1 MKLVPIGEFVDK
13 FYSGDEEWEPKVVE
27 EYYVLSHE
35 GFRAVWKPI
44 RYVLRHRAREIYEV
58 VTEGGGRVEATGSHS
73 VFILD
78 PATLDVIEKPVAS
91 LKPGEFLITFVKNMP
106 PARENDYAVID
117 VIDLLRDRDGI
128 RVLNLPEELRA
139 PSRKRRNSIPL
150 EEYLRLE
157 SRSNAEGLR
166 SRVMV
171 RLRNSK
177 YMLPA
182 RIQLDEDLAFV
193 FGAYIAD
200 GCVKRGKRI
209 CFTFGAGEVEI
220 ANRTLKVMQRKFG
233 LRPAVDARGSYTI
246 YEFNHTLLAEVFEEL
261 LGRELREKRVPPHLW
276 ASPPSV
282 IREFFKGLMADSR
295 RTLKRRYVVYSTA
308 SRSLALQFLWLARV
322 AGFYSELF
330 VEKGSSERGGMTY
343 NVAIYFNRKY
353 KYPNASERI
362 PVEFLTRLRE
372 LAKPRSMPLPLTYVW
387 KKKRVSKK
395 TAMRVIKW
403 ISEKG
408 RIEGEAKTYLDKL
421 FRLLN
426 SDIVLIRVKEV
437 RRKPYNGFVY
447 DLSVPGTE
455 SFFGGNVPV
464 LLHNTGHGGMCTI
477 HAESIEKCV
486 QRLTSP
492 PMNVSPAYIPAMNIM
507 LLVERVWLPE
517 GKMGRRLRYLWEVE
531 DYGKYRLLVKWDP
544 RRDVHEVAG
553 KSLLLEKVS
562 ERLGRSV
569 EELEEEIE
577 RRMLVLRWM
586 VEKGITDFRDVA
598 RHITQ
603 YYVRPRELL
612 ERARRELSALGVEVE
627 AVKPVP
633 RAPLLAVDR
642 AGRSGAV
649 GRPRLPEDEESVL
662 SALRR
667 FGGELDSETLREVSG
682 LRGDAYWRAV
692 RRLAERGLVMA
703 TLTYVDGR
711 PRLGFKLSR
720 DASLIGT

>member
-1 MKLVPIGEFVDK
+1 NG
-13 FYSGDEEWEPKVVE
+13 GRR
-27 EYYVLSHE
+27 YYV
-35 GFRAVWKPI
+35 
-44 RYVLRHRAREIYEV
+44 
-58 VTEGGGRVEATGSHS
+58 
-73 VFILD
+73 
-78 PATLDVIEKPVAS
+78 
-91 LKPGEFLITFVKNMP
+91 
-106 PARENDYAVID
+106 
-117 VIDLLRDRDGI
+117 I
-128 RVLNLPEELRA
+128 RVYLD
-139 PSRKRRNSIPL
+139 KR
-150 EEYLRLE
+150 Y
-157 SRSNAEGLR
+157 
-166 SRVMV
+166 
-171 RLRNSK
+171 
-177 YMLPA
+177 
-182 RIQLDEDLAFV
+182 
-193 FGAYIAD
+193 
-200 GCVKRGKRI
+200 
-209 CFTFGAGEVEI
+209 
-220 ANRTLKVMQRKFG
+220 RT
-233 LRPAVDARGSYTI
+233 
-246 YEFNHTLLAEVFEEL
+246 
-261 LGRELREKRVPPHLW
+261 
-276 ASPPSV
+276 
-282 IREFFKGLMADSR
+282 
-295 RTLKRRYVVYSTA
+295 
-308 SRSLALQFLWLARV
+308 
-322 AGFYSELF
+322 
-330 VEKGSSERGGMTY
+330 
-343 NVAIYFNRKY
+343 
-353 KYPNASERI
+353 PNASEKV
-362 PVEFLTRLRE
+362 PVELLRRLRE
-372 LAKPRSMPLPLTYVW
+372 LAKPRSMPLELTYVW
-387 KKKRVSKK
+387 RRRSVSKK
-395 TAMRVIKW
+395 TALRVIKW
-403 ISEKG
+403 VLEKG
-408 RIEGEAKTYLDKL
+408 SLNYEARAYLSKL
-421 FRLLN
+421 LQ
-426 SDIVLIRVKEV
+426 LISGDLALVEV
-437 RRKPYNGFVY
+437 RDVKRKPYRGFVY
-447 DLSVPGTE
+447 DLSVPGAE
-455 SFFGGNVPV
+455 SFFGGATPV

-627 AVKPVP
+627 AVRPVP
-633 RAPLLAVDR
+633 RAPLLTVDH

-682 LRGDAYWRAV
+682 LRGDAYWRVV
-692 RRLAERGLVMA
+692 RRLAERGLVVA

>member
-1 MKLVPIGEFVDK
+1 M
-13 FYSGDEEWEPKVVE
+13 
-27 EYYVLSHE
+27 
-35 GFRAVWKPI
+35 
-44 RYVLRHRAREIYEV
+44 
-58 VTEGGGRVEATGSHS
+58 
-73 VFILD
+73 
-78 PATLDVIEKPVAS
+78 
-91 LKPGEFLITFVKNMP
+91 
-106 PARENDYAVID
+106 
-117 VIDLLRDRDGI
+117 
-128 RVLNLPEELRA
+128 
-139 PSRKRRNSIPL
+139 
-150 EEYLRLE
+150 
-157 SRSNAEGLR
+157 
-166 SRVMV
+166 
-171 RLRNSK
+171 
-177 YMLPA
+177 
-182 RIQLDEDLAFV
+182 
-193 FGAYIAD
+193 
-200 GCVKRGKRI
+200 
-209 CFTFGAGEVEI
+209 
-220 ANRTLKVMQRKFG
+220 
-233 LRPAVDARGSYTI
+233 
-246 YEFNHTLLAEVFEEL
+246 
-261 LGRELREKRVPPHLW
+261 
-276 ASPPSV
+276 
-282 IREFFKGLMADSR
+282 
-295 RTLKRRYVVYSTA
+295 
-308 SRSLALQFLWLARV
+308 
-322 AGFYSELF
+322 
-330 VEKGSSERGGMTY
+330 
-343 NVAIYFNRKY
+343 
-353 KYPNASERI
+353 
-362 PVEFLTRLRE
+362 
-372 LAKPRSMPLPLTYVW
+372 W
-387 KKKRVSKK
+387 KKKCVSKK

-408 RIEGEAKTYLDKL
+408 RIVGEAKTYLDKL
-421 FRLLN
+421 LRLLN

-437 RRKPYNGFVY
+437 RRKPYNRFVY

-531 DYGKYRLLVKWDP
+531 DYGKYRLLVRWDP

-553 KSLLLEKVS
+553 KSLLLERVS

-569 EELEEEIE
+569 GELEEEIE

-586 VEKGITDFRDVA
+586 VEKGIRDFRDVA

-612 ERARRELSALGVEVE
+612 ERARRELAALGVEVE
-627 AVKPVP
+627 AVRPVP
-633 RAPLLAVDR
+633 RAPLLTVDH

-682 LRGDAYWRAV
+682 LRGDAYWRAL
-692 RRLAERGLVMA
+692 RRLAERGLVVA